1 MRMDAKNLLD
11 NLQGLLLETRIASG
25 RGIVSTLGMSLKPE
39 NEAQTKGIW
48 TVLKPYI
55 LWLT

>member
-1 MRMDAKNLLD
+1 MDAKKLLG

-25 RGIVSTLGMSLKPE
+25 RGIVSTLGMSLKPD

-48 TVLKPYI
+48 TIMKPYM